1 MKRHSNLPLMLLA
14 ALVMAL
20 SYLGGALAPPLRSA
34 GAAGPAAPAITLPEW
49 GAVQAATEL
58 LLDEVDDDLV
68 YLPIIVR

>member
-1 MKRHSNLPLMLLA
+1 
-14 ALVMAL
+14 MAL